1 MANFAFVNKKCEFYN
16 IVMRNIFIAGPC
28 VIENEKVTEAVAAEL
43 VRLNKLFGIDI
54 IFKSSFDKA
63 NRTSLSSYRGPG
75 LEKGLEV
82 LAGVKKDFGLK
93 VLTDI
98 HESMQAEPV
107 GKVVDNF

>member
-63 NRTSLSSYRGPG
+63 LPPDRPYSCGSKDGKNGEHQESAVSFGRRHEISL
-75 LEKGLEV
+75 
-82 LAGVKKDFGLK
+82 
-93 VLTDI
+93 
-98 HESMQAEPV
+98 
-107 GKVVDNF
+107 